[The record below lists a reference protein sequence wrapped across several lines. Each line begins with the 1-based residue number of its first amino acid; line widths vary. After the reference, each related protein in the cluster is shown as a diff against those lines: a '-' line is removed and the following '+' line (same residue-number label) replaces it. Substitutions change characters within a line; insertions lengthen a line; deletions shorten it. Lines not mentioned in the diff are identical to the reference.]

1 MKILDRVIYRLI
13 GCSVTTE
20 YRAPCV
26 LGLFVS
32 RCKVACCAMEYHMDY
47 ADVTAL
53 KVLHIRCCCIVL
65 DVIIVLPFKFM
76 LT

>member
-1 MKILDRVIYRLI
+1 
-13 GCSVTTE
+13 
-20 YRAPCV
+20 
-26 LGLFVS
+26 
-32 RCKVACCAMEYHMDY
+32 MDY